1 MSFYEQLSKGDLSQN
16 LKNTIV
22 KQNDLLKL
30 LQEEPDTISYG
41 TGAYHSNLGMGS
53 HSPVNRSV
61 EATDTKFFE
70 DNKKWIMQEV
80 GNLIKEEADVE
91 QPDL

>member
-1 MSFYEQLSKGDLSQN
+1 MSKGDLGLH

-30 LQEEPDTISYG
+30 LQEEPDTINYG

-53 HSPVNRSV
+53 QSPVNRSV
-61 EATDTKFFE
+61 EATDSKFFE
-70 DNKKWIMQEV
+70 DNKKWIM
-80 GNLIKEEADVE
+80 
-91 QPDL
+91 